1 MSTTDRSDTTRD
13 LAVGALGGVAAYV
26 LGYLI
31 VFVTQRGRVGESLRG
46 INFVADLI
54 GGDPIPPWKAVGWVF
69 YNAHVVATE
78 VPTPLGGVRVVNFI
92 AESDAGSLAAMYLVP
107 PVLLLVAGVLVGRI
121 AGVTEPIEGV
131 RAGGFVVAGYLPL
144 ALVGVLVFGYSIGD
158 GAITPILP
166 TAGLLAGI
174 VYPAVF
180 GAGGGAAASLL
191 ADG

>member
-1 MSTTDRSDTTRD
+1 MSTSDPAETTRD
-13 LAVGALGGVAAYV
+13 VAVGAAGGVAAYV

-46 INFVADLI
+46 INFVADLV

-92 AESDAGSLAAMYLVP
+92 AESDAGSLTTMYLVP
-107 PVLLLVAGVLVGRI
+107 PVLLLVAGLLVGRL
-121 AGVTEPIEGV
+121 AGVTEPVEGA
-131 RAGGFVVAGYLPL
+131 RAGGLVVAGYLPVAL
-144 ALVGVLVFGYSIGD
+144 AGVFVVGYAIGD
-158 GAITPILP
+158 ATIAPILP
-166 TAGLLAGI
+166 TAGLLAGV

-180 GAGGGAAASLL
+180 GASGGAAAALL